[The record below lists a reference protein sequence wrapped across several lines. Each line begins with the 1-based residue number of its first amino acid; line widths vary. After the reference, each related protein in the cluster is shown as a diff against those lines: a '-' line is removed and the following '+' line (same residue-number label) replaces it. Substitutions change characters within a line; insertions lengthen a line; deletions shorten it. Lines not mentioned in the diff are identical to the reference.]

1 MQKEHYILNEKYR
14 PSTLEGYICDDHF
27 REKIQTWIENKEV
40 PHLFLYGKAG
50 SGKSTLAKILVKNI
64 DCDYLYLNATD
75 KRSMDDIR
83 GEILPFVSTMSFK
96 DAPKIVILDE
106 ATHILQASQVLLLN
120 MIETYSNSTR
130 FILTGNY
137 PERLIEPLRSRLED
151 YNLVPP
157 SKKAVAQHLHN
168 VLTQEEVK
176 FTLED
181 LAIIVKTYYP
191 DIRRTINNLQKYID
205 KGKLV
210 LPPKLTGNVEFENL
224 LIKELQQPEK
234 TSFNVIRKLIA
245 DNNVSDFDTLYSKL
259 FEDSSKF
266 AKRNEGMVA
275 IIVNEHMFQSAQVL
289 DKEICFMACIQKILD
304 ILK

>member
-1 MQKEHYILNEKYR
+1 MQKEHYILNERYR
-14 PSTLEGYICDDHF
+14 PSTLEGYICDDYF
-27 REKIQTWIENKEV
+27 KQKIQTWIDNKEV

-96 DAPKIVILDE
+96 NSPKIVILDE

-120 MIETYSNSTR
+120 MIETYSASTR

-157 SKKAVAQHLHN
+157 SMKAVAKHIKNILETEQ
-168 VLTQEEVK
+168 VE
-176 FTLED
+176 FTLDD

-205 KGKLV
+205 NGKLT
-210 LPPKLTGNVEFENL
+210 LPSKLTGNVEFEKL
-224 LIKELQQPEK
+224 LIDELQKPK
-234 TSFNVIRKLIA
+234 KGSFKAIRQLVA
-245 DNNVSDFDTLYSKL
+245 DNDITDFDTVYTKL
-259 FEDSSKF
+259 FTDAHKF
-266 AKRNEGMVA
+266 APGNEGVIT
-275 IIVNEHMFQSAQVL
+275 IILNDHMFQSAQVL

-304 ILK
+304 TI